1 MLDIVPDCMVE
12 SRKRP
17 ASPLQAEELMDGARK
32 FARLSKNMSNP
43 EGGLSCRGAA
53 VGREMAELPLA
64 G

>member
-32 FARLSKNMSNP
+32 FARLSKNM
-43 EGGLSCRGAA
+43 
-53 VGREMAELPLA
+53 
-64 G
+64 